1 MNGMIVSESTSLAEL
16 RKQIPDVKQSV
27 VALQMNINESAVS
40 KLERKRLVD
49 ASVIKV
55 KQYVEA
61 IGGKLV
67 MTIMLPDGQEINI

>member
-1 MNGMIVSESTSLAEL
+1 MNNHTMGKSASLAEL
-16 RKQIPDVKQSV
+16 RKQTPDIKQSV

-49 ASVIKV
+49 ASVSKV

-61 IGGKLV
+61 IGGELEVTITLPNGQV
-67 MTIMLPDGQEINI
+67 MIL